1 MTWLILAVTVWGGAM
16 GSPSDPPT
24 PASIVVATTRGQ
36 VEVPVAMERG
46 HPALSVPRL
55 SQLLPVT
62 AEVIDEWAV
71 VSFAEQPFRFLL
83 GASLFVFQ
91 GRVVPLVGGAYVA
104 RDTLHVPLQ
113 WLTEYLPRVFS
124 EGYRYDPYAGRFEEA
139 RLTRVAT
146 ATPEAR
152 LTPVPPVVAQPRLSY
167 RSPPAGSAA
176 ARNGFRMLHT
186 VVVDPGHGG
195 TDPGNPGRYLPRGV
209 QEKHITL
216 ALAKELR
223 DELNRRGVEAV
234 MTRSGD
240 TLIDLRDRAR
250 MCRDD
255 CSAFVSIH
263 INSLNPTPGYE
274 NISGLETYFLS
285 AARTAEAA
293 RVAAMENEAVSYE
306 TERVL
311 EEDDQLA
318 FIVKD
323 LHRNEYLRESAQLAE
338 MIQES
343 GARAHPGRNRGVSQ
357 AMFTVLSHADRPA
370 VLIETGFA
378 TNRGDAQFLTSASQR
393 QKFAQAVAE
402 GIISYLRRYEEKILA
417 GTIP

>member
-1 MTWLILAVTVWGGAM
+1 MTWLILALAVWGGMPGAPAD
-16 GSPSDPPT
+16 SPVPT
-24 PASIVVATTRGQ
+24 SIVVATTRGQ
-36 VEVPVAMERG
+36 IEVPVLMERG

-55 SQLLPVT
+55 GQLLPVT

-71 VSFAEQPFRFLL
+71 VAFADQPFRFLL
-83 GASLFVFQ
+83 GASLFVFR

-113 WLTEYLPRVFS
+113 WLTEYLPRMFS

-139 RLTRVAT
+139 RLAPVA
-146 ATPEAR
+146 
-152 LTPVPPVVAQPRLSY
+152 PPVVQPTLSY
-167 RSPPAGSAA
+167 RSPRAGSAA

-186 VVVDPGHGG
+186 VVIDAGHGG

-209 QEKHITL
+209 HEKHITL

-223 DELNRRGVEAV
+223 DELEKGGVEVV

-240 TLIDLRDRAR
+240 TLVDLRDRAR
-250 MCRDD
+250 MCRED

-263 INSLNPTPGYE
+263 VNSLKPTPGYE

-306 TERVL
+306 TEKIL
-311 EEDDQLA
+311 EEDDPLA
-318 FIVKD
+318 FIMKD

-343 GARAHPGRNRGVSQ
+343 GARIHPGRDRGVSQ
-357 AMFTVLSHADRPA
+357 AIFTVLSHAERPA

-378 TNRGDAQFLTSASQR
+378 TNRQDARFLTSATQR
-393 QKFAQAVAE
+393 QRLAE
-402 GIISYLRRYEEKILA
+402 AIAAGIITYLRRYEEKVLA